1 MLSDVVWL
9 DFRMVQSGECGLV
22 DRGRPG
28 SVSLPFNIILGMM
41 VDVVVRVTFERCVD
55 GEAVDRYVVHRF
67 CTEGV
72 V

>member
-1 MLSDVVWL
+1 
-9 DFRMVQSGECGLV
+9 
-22 DRGRPG
+22 
-28 SVSLPFNIILGMM
+28 MM
-41 VDVVVRVTFERCVD
+41 VDVVVRVTFEKYVD